1 MRFSRLPY
9 LITMH
14 ITRQVLQETFH
25 VPADHLHDALLHHGV
40 GDVDGEDNRRHVGLH
55 RVSAVVLGS
64 HALVRPKTQLGTLV
78 VIQPIAV
85 VIQMGEV
92 FLGNF
97 RSCLLKTQHKK
108 CQTAF
113 KTGR

>member
-1 MRFSRLPY
+1 
-9 LITMH
+9 MH
-14 ITRQVLQETFH
+14 ITRQVLEETLH

-64 HALVRPKTQLGTLV
+64 HALVRPKTQLGTLI
-78 VIQPIAV
+78 VIQPIPV
-85 VIQMGEV
+85 VVQMCEV

-97 RSCLLKTQHKK
+97 RSCLLTFNRKLIYMLL
-108 CQTAF
+108 
-113 KTGR
+113 